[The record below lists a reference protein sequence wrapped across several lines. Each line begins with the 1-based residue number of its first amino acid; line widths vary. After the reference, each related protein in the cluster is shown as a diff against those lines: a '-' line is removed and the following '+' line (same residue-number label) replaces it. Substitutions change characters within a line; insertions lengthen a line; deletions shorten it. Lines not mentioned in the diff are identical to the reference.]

1 MGCGK
6 SKLDVV
12 ASGNTIPQ
20 IKKSSSRVDASKA
33 GHQNGTETKSIAN
46 NNVDND
52 VSKLEQKGDENVKPN
67 VVVAPDEITN
77 VQQQDNAL
85 ETKKNQEEVDVAEN
99 KTQEIVVA
107 EEKDVSLENTNQPEA
122 AKEDKLPENVKEET
136 LVKEVEE
143 ETNKEETLVKKVE
156 EEIKDAN
163 QEETLVKEE
172 KEEETKETNEE
183 ANLTKEEEV
192 KETSQEE
199 IKEAAKDEEIKEAT
213 KEEETKE
220 AVQEEIVV
228 VANEEK
234 NNETNVSTSEGGE
247 EKDVKADEQGQ

>member
-143 ETNKEETLVKKVE
+143 ETNKEETLVK
-156 EEIKDAN
+156 
-163 QEETLVKEE
+163 EE

-199 IKEAAKDEEIKEAT
+199 IKEAAKEEEIKEAA
-213 KEEETKE
+213 KDEETKE

>member
-122 AKEDKLPENVKEET
+122 AKEDKLPENVKET